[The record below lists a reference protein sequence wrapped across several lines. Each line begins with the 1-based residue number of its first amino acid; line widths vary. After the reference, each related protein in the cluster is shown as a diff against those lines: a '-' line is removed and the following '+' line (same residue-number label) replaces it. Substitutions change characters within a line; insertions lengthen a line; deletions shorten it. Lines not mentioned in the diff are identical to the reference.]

1 MKKIAIVTDSVSDIS
16 DSLVK
21 KYDIKVVP
29 LYLNFDDQ
37 SLKEGLEIDVEEVY
51 SKLKSG
57 KIIKSATP
65 TIEDFTVAYKD
76 LLDEQGF
83 ESIYSIHLSSLL

>member
-1 MKKIAIVTDSVSDIS
+1 MKKIAVLTDSVSDIP
-16 DSLVK
+16 DELVK
-21 KYDIKVVP
+21 KYNIKVVP

-37 SLKEGLEIDVEEVY
+37 SLKDGLEIEVEEVY

-65 TIEDFTVAYKD
+65 TIEDFAVAYRD

-83 ESIYSIHLSSLL
+83 ETIYSIHLSSLL